1 MKHWYSHAIVGLIVA
16 ILFIMAM
23 RDIAQTTLT
32 ASVMALLI
40 GSILPDL
47 DHPSGK
53 LRGMLRYLIF
63 GFLVLMLYFLLAQ
76 WGYTS
81 AFAPGTMISI
91 ISLSII
97 LFLGYVIT
105 IGLERFIPKHRGPI
119 HRFTAAMIYA
129 FFCGA
134 ACYTFNIISPEVVA
148 LAGGLGYLT
157 HLISD
162 IF

>member
-1 MKHWYSHAIVGLIVA
+1 MV
-16 ILFIMAM
+16 M
-23 RDIAQTTLT
+23 RDVAQMTLT

-63 GFLVLMLYFLLAQ
+63 GFLVLMLYFLLTQ
-76 WGYTS
+76 WGYVS
-81 AFAPGTMISI
+81 AFVPGSTMSI
-91 ISLSII
+91 VSLSII

-105 IGLERFIPKHRGPI
+105 IGLEKFIPKHRGPI
-119 HRFTAAMIYA
+119 HRFTAALVYT
-129 FFCGA
+129 FFCGV
-134 ACYTFNIISPEVVA
+134 ACYTFNILSPEVAA

>member
-1 MKHWYSHAIVGLIVA
+1 MKHWYFHAIIGLIVA
-16 ILFIMAM
+16 ILFIIAM
-23 RDIAQTTLT
+23 RDIPQTTLM
-32 ASVMALLI
+32 ASVIALLI

-63 GFLVLMLYFLLAQ
+63 GSLVLLLYFLLTQ
-76 WGYTS
+76 WGYITI
-81 AFAPGTMISI
+81 FTPGTMISI

-97 LFLGYVIT
+97 LFFSYVIT
-105 IGLERFIPKHRGPI
+105 IGLERFIPSHRGPI
-119 HRFTAAMIYA
+119 HRIIAAVIYA

-134 ACYTFNIISPEVVA
+134 ASYTFGIDPPQVTA

-157 HLISD
+157 HLVSD
-162 IF
+162 MF

>member
-16 ILFIMAM
+16 MIFITVM
-23 RDIAQTTLT
+23 RDITQTTLI
-32 ASVMALLI
+32 ASIIALLI

-53 LRGMLRYLIF
+53 LRGMLRYLVF
-63 GFLVLMLYFLLAQ
+63 GSLVLILYFLLTE
-76 WGYTS
+76 WGYVA
-81 AFAPGTMISI
+81 AFTPGTMISI

-97 LFLGYVIT
+97 LFFSYVIT

-119 HRFTAAMIYA
+119 HRFTAAMIYML
-129 FFCGA
+129 FCGA
-134 ACYTFNIISPEVVA
+134 APYTFKIISPEIVA
-148 LAGGLGYLT
+148 IAGGLGYIT

-162 IF
+162 MF

>member
-1 MKHWYSHAIVGLIVA
+1 MKHWYSHAIVGLVVA
-16 ILFIMAM
+16 MIFIMVM
-23 RDIAQTTLT
+23 RDIAQTTLI
-32 ASVMALLI
+32 ASVIALLI

-63 GFLVLMLYFLLAQ
+63 GSLVLMLYFLLTQ
-76 WGYTS
+76 WGYIAT
-81 AFAPGTMISI
+81 FAPGTMLSI

-97 LFLGYVIT
+97 LFFSYVIT

-119 HRFTAAMIYA
+119 HRLTAAMIYML
-129 FFCGA
+129 FCGIA
-134 ACYTFNIISPEVVA
+134 SYTFKITLPEVAA

-162 IF
+162 MF